1 MNSATLHLLASA
13 VRLVG
18 AAAVITLIVIAIRAL
33 REARSGLY
41 YVVRETARSRGL
53 RLILV
58 ALLVVP
64 VTLGMAAYVDY
75 AAGGLTV
82 LVRVTVTPTFTRT
95 AQPVQPTVTATPE
108 PPEPPTDT
116 PQPRPTA
123 TSLPVPTATASPT
136 RIPPTDLPPTL
147 LTPIPSAVAAA
158 ESANFGPIQLGASYI
173 NYQLGAVANSFPLDT
188 PIVYATF
195 LVRNLNRNATW
206 TAAWYREGKY
216 VSGDPRLWTGAP
228 NTVGYTFYGAPGGFR
243 PGRWELRL
251 YIEDRLQ
258 SKAAFTILAATS
270 TPTSTPTIT
279 PTVLATA
286 TAAR

>member
-18 AAAVITLIVIAIRAL
+18 TAAVIILIVIAIRAL
-33 REARSGLY
+33 QEARSGLY
-41 YVVRETARSRGL
+41 YVVREKARSRGL

-64 VTLGMAAYVDY
+64 VTLGLAAYADHV
-75 AAGGLTV
+75 AGSPPA
-82 LVRVTVTPTFTRT
+82 LVRATATPTLTHT
-95 AQPVQPTVTATPE
+95 AQPVRPTVTDT
-108 PPEPPTDT
+108 PEPPTDT

-158 ESANFGPIQLGASYI
+158 ENASFGPIQLGACYV
-173 NYQLGAVANSFPLDT
+173 NYQLCAIAESFPLDM
-188 PIVYATF
+188 PVVHATF

-206 TAAWYREGKY
+206 TAAWYRDGKY
-216 VSGDPRLWTGAP
+216 VAGDPLLWTSAP
-228 NTVGYTFYGAPGGFR
+228 NTVGHVFFGPPGGFR
-243 PGRWELRL
+243 PGKWELRL

-258 SKAAFTILAATS
+258 SKAAFTIVNA
-270 TPTSTPTIT
+270 TSTPTIT

>member
-1 MNSATLHLLASA
+1 MNSATLRLLASA

-18 AAAVITLIVIAIRAL
+18 AAAVIILIVIAIRAL

-41 YVVRETARSRGL
+41 YVVREKARSRGL

-64 VTLGMAAYVDY
+64 VTLGIAAYVDH
-75 AAGGLTV
+75 AAGSPIV
-82 LVRVTVTPTFTRT
+82 VVRATATVTPTHT
-95 AQPVQPTVTATPE
+95 ASPVEPTVTATPE
-108 PPEPPTDT
+108 LPTDT
-116 PQPRPTA
+116 PQPRPT
-123 TSLPVPTATASPT
+123 TTPLPVPTATASPT
-136 RIPPTDLPPTL
+136 RIPPTDLPPSL
-147 LTPIPSAVAAA
+147 LTPVPSAVAAA
-158 ESANFGPIQLGASYI
+158 ENASFGPLQLGACYV
-173 NYQLGAVANSFPLDT
+173 NYQLCAIADSFPLDT

-195 LVRNLNRNATW
+195 LVRNMNRNATW

-216 VSGDPRLWTGAP
+216 VTGDPRLWTGAP
-228 NTVGYTFYGAPGGFR
+228 NTVGYTFYGSPGGFR
-243 PGRWELRL
+243 PGKWELRL

-258 SKAAFTILAATS
+258 SKAAFTILAVTS
-270 TPTSTPTIT
+270 TPTSTSTIT